1 MSNYYTKEQAQA
13 IFHDEGNL
21 IISASAGAG
30 KTFSLV
36 EYLQT
41 LICGPDAKQK
51 EYILN
56 NPKKYEGV
64 KIVERKRLSV
74 DDILAITFTE
84 NAAANMKAK
93 LSKRLK
99 TIKDEKAL
107 VERDKIE
114 QANISTIN
122 SFCLEVIKKFYL
134 SIGLDLSTVNN
145 TLTDEKISLIR
156 DQAFDELINN
166 LENINFNMLFKNGEL
181 SKEQINKLKGYIN
194 KENFIKANQYI
205 NTSTFSLDNFKFV
218 LEKIISE
225 AKNNIEPIFWM
236 FNNLKEKKIVDIKE
250 LDDNLLNTYVLSL
263 LTRFKQL
270 NAKIKKIKK
279 LIIKEKKEASDIK
292 ELKSIILEDNNFNEL
307 NEEII
312 KNILDNKTY
321 ENFINYIENINEC
334 FSIFS
339 VARKTKTQTNIQ
351 NIIRQEKEKLE
362 TLIKKFLEKIIPL
375 DILVSSYNKNNEIQN
390 ILVSFSI
397 IYYLLIQEKK
407 KQIGCIEFSDQE
419 HFAYKILKN
428 NKEARNYY
436 KNKFKK
442 IMVDEFQ
449 DTNNIQNE
457 IINMISNNNL
467 FLVGDVKQAI
477 YRFRG
482 ANPNIF
488 IDYFYNNKS
497 FKKIAFKSNFRSDK
511 NVIHFNNVL
520 FSNIFE
526 AQEKYR
532 LDKGLTI
539 QKYGDKDIVEIEKNI
554 PIQIVYSKKDEENNL
569 ENLVLKKVLDL
580 RKSGVNYKDIV
591 VLSFDR
597 NHNYQLKKALED
609 NLIPCF
615 INEKTNFYHS
625 FGNEIII
632 SYLYFLI
639 DDKDKASLISILL
652 SPLYEC
658 DEDDII
664 TMKLLSNSKHLK
676 YDYNLYEGNLKEK
689 LKKLNDDLEYLRPLV
704 LKNDVL
710 NIISYILKIN
720 KFYDDNL
727 NIRDKTN
734 VDYFIDSYNKLNNLS
749 IIEFLEYIES
759 IKDTAIDEAYEI
771 SQNDETIKIMT
782 IHQSKGLEFKH
793 VILCN
798 KKEEERNK
806 GTESIIKTDQN
817 LGIGL
822 NYYLNDDMTKK
833 TSSLT
838 KNAISFLNNI
848 EASLE
853 ALRIFYVAC
862 TRAQKSLTIVD
873 DDLEI
878 TEERI
883 EEKEMQEEFLNLT
896 YTENSYT
903 SFVKVLLQS
912 NLNISEICDVKKACL
927 FNEEDIN
934 KDVIKKEYKDI
945 SKYHYEKKETEEIEK
960 VSPTSYKQ
968 KLNLNDFGLSYGSA
982 MHKALEVLDLRKI
995 YSLEDLKNFYGD
1007 DFKGSIEDIY
1017 DFLNDKEVK
1026 KILLSK
1032 EVKDIKHEY
1041 SYYFKNKKEGRKIL
1055 EHGYIDLLVISKD
1068 MNYIIDY
1075 KTDINVDEEKIILLY
1090 KKQLQSYKKVLEQ
1103 KNSNPTKTYLYS
1115 FFLKKLIEVKD

>member
-41 LICGPDAKQK
+41 LICGPDPKQK

-56 NPKKYEGV
+56 NPTKYGGV
-64 KIVERKRLSV
+64 RIVERKRLSV

-99 TIKDEKAL
+99 SIKDEKAL
-107 VERDKIE
+107 AERDKITN
-114 QANISTIN
+114 ANISTIN
-122 SFCLEVIKKFYL
+122 SFCLEIIKKFYL
-134 SIGLDLSTVNN
+134 CIGLDLSTVNN

-156 DQAFDELINN
+156 NEAFNELINN
-166 LENINFNMLFKNGEL
+166 LENSNFNKPFENCEL
-181 SKEQINKLKGYIN
+181 SKEQINKIKKFIS
-194 KENFIKANQYI
+194 KENFIKANRHI
-205 NTSTFSLDNFKFV
+205 NTSIFSLDNFKSV
-218 LEKIISE
+218 LEKIILE
-225 AKNNIEPIFWM
+225 AKNNIEPVFWM
-236 FNNLKEKKIVDIKE
+236 LNNLEEKTIEDIKH
-250 LDDNLLNTYVLSL
+250 LDKKLLDAYVLSL
-263 LTRFKQL
+263 LNKMKQI

-279 LIIKEKKEASDIK
+279 LIVKEKKEVASDDN
-292 ELKSIILEDNNFNEL
+292 LKSIVTEDKDFKEL

-312 KNILDNKTY
+312 ENIVDNKTY
-321 ENFINYIENINEC
+321 ENFICYVENINNYFC
-334 FSIFS
+334 FLN
-339 VARKTKTQTNIQ
+339 VARKTKNQTATQNS
-351 NIIRQEKEKLE
+351 IRQEREKLE
-362 TLIKKFLEKIIPL
+362 KLIKKFFEKIVPL
-375 DILVSSYNKNNEIQN
+375 NILISSCNKNNEIKN
-390 ILVSFSI
+390 ILVAFSV
-397 IYYLLIQEKK
+397 IYYFLIQEKK
-407 KQIGCIEFSDQE
+407 KEKSCIEFSDQE

-428 NKEARNYY
+428 NQEARNYY
-436 KNKFKK
+436 RNKFKK

-488 IDYFYNNKS
+488 MDYFYNNKN
-497 FKKIAFKSNFRSDK
+497 FKKITFKSNFRSDK
-511 NVIHFNNVL
+511 NVIHFNNTL

-532 LDKGLTI
+532 LDKELTI
-539 QKYGDKDIVEIEKNI
+539 QKYGDSDIVEIEKNS
-554 PIQIVYSKKDEENNL
+554 PIQVVYSKKDEENSL
-569 ENLVLKKVLDL
+569 EKLVVKKILDL
-580 RKSGVNYKDIV
+580 RKENIDYKDIV

-597 NHNYQLKKALED
+597 NHNYELKKALED
-609 NLIPCF
+609 NFIPCF

-639 DDKDKASLISILL
+639 DDRDSASLISILL

-658 DEDDII
+658 DEDDVATIKI
-664 TMKLLSNSKHLK
+664 LSESKYLK
-676 YDYNLYEGNLKEK
+676 YDYNLYEGCLKEK

-704 LKNDVL
+704 LKNEVL

-720 KFYDDNL
+720 SFYDDNL
-727 NIRDKTN
+727 NVRDKTN

-798 KKEEERNK
+798 KKEEERNI
-806 GTESIIKTDQN
+806 GVESIIKIDQN

-822 NYYLNDDMTKK
+822 NYYLDEEMTKK
-833 TSSLT
+833 IPSLI
-838 KNAISFLNNI
+838 KSAIGFVDNMESN
-848 EASLE
+848 LE

-862 TRAQKSLTIVD
+862 TRAQKTLTIID

-878 TEERI
+878 SEEVF
-883 EEKEMQEEFLNLT
+883 EEKQMQQEFLNLT

-903 SFVKVLLQS
+903 NFVKTLLQGDLNINKICNVKQS
-912 NLNISEICDVKKACL
+912 NLFQEERTINFLNK
-927 FNEEDIN
+927 NEH
-934 KDVIKKEYKDI
+934 KDI
-945 SKYHYEKKETEEIEK
+945 SKYHYVKKEREEIK
-960 VSPTSYKQ
+960 KTSPTSYKQ
-968 KLNLNDFGLSYGSA
+968 KLNLNNYGLSYGSL
-982 MHKALEVLDLRKI
+982 MHKALEILDLKKT
-995 YSLEDLKNFYGD
+995 YTLDDLRSFYGD
-1007 DFKGSIEDIY
+1007 DFKGSVENIY
-1017 DFLNDKEVK
+1017 DFITNKEVK
-1026 KILLSK
+1026 KIISLAD
-1032 EVKDIKHEY
+1032 EKDIKHEY
-1041 SYYFKNKKEGRKIL
+1041 PYYLRQKNENSLDI
-1055 EHGYIDLLVISKD
+1055 EHGYIDLLIITKEV
-1068 MNYIIDY
+1068 NYIIDY
-1075 KTDINVDEEKIILLY
+1075 KTDINVTEKDLINLY
-1090 KKQLQSYKKVLEQ
+1090 EKQLNSYKKVLER
-1103 KNSNPTKTYLYS
+1103 KNNKITKTYLYS
-1115 FFLKKLIEVKD
+1115 FFLKKLIEI